1 VNYCRL
7 TALLLIA
14 LLIKGCSSMPPMPTV
29 DYVDLER
36 FMGDWYV
43 IANIPTFVERGAH
56 NAIERYSLNPDGTI
70 DTVFTFRKDGF
81 DGEQKRY
88 NPTGFVRSAN
98 NAEWG
103 MQFIWPFKA
112 EFLVVY
118 LEEDYSITVI
128 GRTRRDYVWIMA
140 REPQIEEGKY
150 QEILAFLAENGYD
163 TGQIQ
168 KVPQQWPES

>member
-1 VNYCRL
+1 
-7 TALLLIA
+7 
-14 LLIKGCSSMPPMPTV
+14 
-29 DYVDLER
+29 
-36 FMGDWYV
+36 MGDSGS
-43 IANIPTFVERGAH
+43 NIGCRGGSRTAPTPQSSGRT
-56 NAIERYSLNPDGTI
+56 AISCLENRTNG
-70 DTVFTFRKDGF
+70 
-81 DGEQKRY
+81 Y

-140 REPQIEEGKY
+140 REPQIEEEKY